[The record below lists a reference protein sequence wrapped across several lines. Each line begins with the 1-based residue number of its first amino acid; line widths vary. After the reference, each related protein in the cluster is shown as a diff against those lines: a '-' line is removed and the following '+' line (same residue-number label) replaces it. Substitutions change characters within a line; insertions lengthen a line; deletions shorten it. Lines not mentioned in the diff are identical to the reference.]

1 MTVSDVAK
9 RTGISPDTV
18 RYYEELGLLPPSPR
32 SHSNYRLFG
41 EETLERIRFIKSA
54 QSLGLRLS
62 DIGELLKIQDDGGC
76 PCGHTKTLLDQRLEQ
91 VNREI
96 QVLLA
101 LREDLE
107 RLRSSECMT
116 NPGACWPCD
125 PCLPLASTGH
135 VALSSASVQPAR
147 AARVDLTK
155 KGGDPIG

>member
-1 MTVSDVAK
+1 MSMTVSDVAR

-32 SHSNYRLFG
+32 SPGGYRQFG
-41 EETLERIRFIKSA
+41 EEALERIRFIKGA

-62 DIGELLKIQDDGGC
+62 DIGELLKIQDDGDC

-96 QVLLA
+96 EVLVS

-107 RLRSSECMT
+107 RLRSSECMA
-116 NPGACWPCD
+116 NPYACWPCD
-125 PCLPLASTGH
+125 PCPPLART
-135 VALSSASVQPAR
+135 SAVQ
-147 AARVDLTK
+147 LTR